1 VRVTGPYAPLLGI
14 AIGALGGAIYW
25 LAVQFWPSSVA
36 VILSIAATAL
46 LTTEFRGLPATRLDL
61 LGRVLCVL
69 VKYNALMAL
78 SAAKLP
84 FASPANLPLALIM
97 IAGYAASFALLVS
110 VMATRAR
117 EPAATARQSAPTA
130 RQSAPKIGH
139 GALSLALLIGF
150 APAALLGIPGLIGL
164 ASAIVVGLGFIAFFK
179 YKKIVVSDEEL
190 DATQLVTEAC
200 FYLGALATW
209 KYV

>member
-1 VRVTGPYAPLLGI
+1 VTGQFAPLLGI
-14 AIGALGGAIYW
+14 LIGALGGAIYW
-25 LAVQFWPSSVA
+25 LAVQIWPSSVA
-36 VILSIAATAL
+36 VILSMAATAL
-46 LTTEFRGLPATRLDL
+46 LTTEFREPATRLDL
-61 LGRVLCVL
+61 FGRVLCLL

-84 FASPANLPLALIM
+84 FAAPPDVPLVLIM
-97 IAGYAASFALLVS
+97 VCGYAASFALLVS
-110 VMATRAR
+110 LMAMRA
-117 EPAATARQSAPTA
+117 EK
-130 RQSAPKIGH
+130 SAPKIGH

-164 ASAIVVGLGFIAFFK
+164 AAAIVVGLGFIAFFK
-179 YKKIVVSDEEL
+179 YKRIGVSGERL

>member
-1 VRVTGPYAPLLGI
+1 VRVSGQFAPLLGI
-14 AIGALGGAIYW
+14 LIGALGGAVYW
-25 LAVQFWPSSVA
+25 LTVQIWPSSVA
-36 VILSIAATAL
+36 VILSMAATAL
-46 LTTEFRGLPATRLDL
+46 LTSEFREIPATRLDL
-61 LGRVLCVL
+61 ISRVLCL
-69 VKYNALMAL
+69 LIKYNALMAL

-84 FASPANLPLALIM
+84 FAAPPNTSLALIM
-97 IAGYAASFALLVS
+97 ICGYAASFALLVA
-110 VMATRAR
+110 VIATRA
-117 EPAATARQSAPTA
+117 EK
-130 RQSAPKIGH
+130 SAPKIGH

-164 ASAIVVGLGFIAFFK
+164 AAALIVGLCFIAFFK
-179 YKKIVVSDEEL
+179 FKKISASSESQ